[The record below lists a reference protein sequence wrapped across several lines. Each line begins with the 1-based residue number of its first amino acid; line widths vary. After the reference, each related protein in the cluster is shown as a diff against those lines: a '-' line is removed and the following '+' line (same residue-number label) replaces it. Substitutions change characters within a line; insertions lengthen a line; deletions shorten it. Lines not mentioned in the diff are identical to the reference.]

1 MSVRDYIEHMKS
13 KPVHERRRFA
23 LFSSAAVTLVVATGW
38 FGALAASGDL
48 ALKPSENDA
57 TAELVRST
65 EEGSDR
71 FNDLVGAVNAFQ
83 TGYEGGA
90 PIQVVDMEESS
101 TLETETT
108 GDATV
113 IPF

>member
-1 MSVRDYIEHMKS
+1 MSVRDYIEDMKS

-23 LFSSAAVTLVVATGW
+23 LLASGAITLVVATGW
-38 FGALAASGDL
+38 FGALAASGEL
-48 ALKPSENDA
+48 ALKQPENDA

-83 TGYEGGA
+83 SGFESGTSIE
-90 PIQVVDMEESS
+90 VVDTKESS
-101 TLETETT
+101 TLDTETT